1 MVCRVPSSTRSSTEN
16 RYFGAQQQLL
26 DYSGV
31 LLGAL
36 VLLQIFVR
44 LAAPDEAVKV
54 FPSACPAGLP
64 QGCSRIAV
72 ANAHRD
78 GGHKPFRTF
87 TSILTLRQTVVR
99 WAKKR
104 GGVLLEEEDN
114 TGMITLQFRFL
125 SSLMGF
131 PDDLFVFISC
141 SKVRKSLLQVS
152 GQGHCQLSSFSTLD
166 WEMLGLGHTSEACN
180 AVYCP
185 GTVLLI
191 KLGEDEFLHSCPLG
205 RGGVP
210 APRPGRSTAPLRLPA
225 LSLGPPLG
233 QSSAA
238 ALHLAPS
245 SPGRAPSRPSA

>member
-141 SKVRKSLLQVS
+141 SKE
-152 GQGHCQLSSFSTLD
+152 GT
-166 WEMLGLGHTSEACN
+166 
-180 AVYCP
+180 
-185 GTVLLI
+185 GTVEVQSQLRVGYSD
-191 KLGEDEFLHSCPLG
+191 LGVNAARAAKITQFLEDVSNQ
-205 RGGVP
+205 
-210 APRPGRSTAPLRLPA
+210 LPA
-225 LSLGPPLG
+225 RPCGPE
-233 QSSAA
+233 
-238 ALHLAPS
+238 
-245 SPGRAPSRPSA
+245 